1 MPASSHVFDRIT
13 VTFDD
18 DHAVANAGLI
28 LPATLLDHL
37 GVEEAADAM
46 VSVGYRPG
54 RKVATVVHGILAGA
68 ECIDDLGVLR
78 AGATDRVL
86 PTKVMAPSTVG
97 TWLREFTFGHVR
109 QLDKLSEQLLTRA
122 WASGAGPGAAPMT
135 IDVDSRSAKSTG
147 IRSRARPTATPASSA
162 TTRSWRRER
171 TPVRCSTL
179 GCARGRRTRCAAH
192 SGSSARPSGAS
203 AAPARPAR

>member
-1 MPASSHVFDRIT
+1 MPASHVLDRVG

-37 GVEEAADAM
+37 GFEAAADEV

-86 PTKVMAPSTVG
+86 STKPMDPSTVG
-97 TWLREFTFGHVR
+97 TWLRQLTFGHVR
-109 QLDKLSEQLLTRA
+109 QLDKLTETMLARA
-122 WASGAGPGAAPMT
+122 WAGGRGTGRRADDDRCGLHDLSGARLRQAG
-135 IDVDSRSAKSTG
+135 
-147 IRSRARPTATPASSA
+147 
-162 TTRSWRRER
+162 
-171 TPVRCSTL
+171 
-179 GCARGRRTRCAAH
+179 RGLRLH
-192 SGSSARPSGAS
+192 P
-203 AAPARPAR
+203 PARTAPDPGHAV